1 MAMTNAEK
9 VRAFRD
15 RQRKTKA
22 AEQRAPQA
30 HDLAQIFRAP
40 FFIFLERNGNT
51 PDFEQTFDMI
61 GMDPP
66 EFADDSG
73 PKSLNGI
80 LEQSSDP
87 DWRLFP
93 ENGRSLDRAEVMIG
107 SLLDA
112 AAILAGIVNDFKK
125 REIDA
130 RIAELTTADISDS
143 VVRTE
148 TIDQIVALRR
158 MKDELD
164 KEIRWPLQQ
173 WRVPTD

>member
-9 VRAFRD
+9 VKAFRD
-15 RQRKTKA
+15 RQRKKKA

-30 HDLAQIFRAP
+30 HDLTHIFRAP
-40 FFIFLERNGNT
+40 FFEFLERNGNT
-51 PDFEQTFDMI
+51 TDFEQMFDMI

-112 AAILAGIVNDFKK
+112 ATILAGIVNDFKK
-125 REIDA
+125 KEIDA
-130 RIAELTTADISDS
+130 RIAE
-143 VVRTE
+143 
-148 TIDQIVALRR
+148 IVAIDCDDPAEKIKNVEVIVVLKQ
-158 MKDELD
+158 MSAQLD
-164 KEIRWPLQQ
+164 REIRWPLRQ
-173 WRVPTD
+173 WRVEAD